1 MEDSILAPVFLT
13 RRFAESFNNGQPFPQ
28 AAAIG
33 ALSAL
38 VQSLLLEVDSEI
50 REAVMA
56 SMKREIERNQNR
68 RD

>member
-68 RD
+68 RA

>member
-1 MEDSILAPVFLT
+1 MDHPILDAVYLT

-38 VQSLLLEVDSEI
+38 VESLILEVDSET

-56 SMKREIERNQNR
+56 SMNREIERNQNR
-68 RD
+68 RA

>member
-33 ALSAL
+33 ALRAL
-38 VQSLLLEVDSEI
+38 VESLILEVDSET

-56 SMKREIERNQNR
+56 SMNREIERNQNR
-68 RD
+68 RA